1 MTSLSRARRAIVA
14 TIAVVTLLGATAC
27 SGDSPKKKKAS
38 STSSSPAPTTSASS
52 SKPKAA
58 PAPKNPLTGV
68 GAVPKTPVIAV
79 KMDDTPPGRP
89 QVGIDKSD
97 VAYIEAVEGGLTRL
111 AVIFGTHKP
120 TVGYVRSTRPSD
132 PDLLLQYG
140 KITEA
145 YSGGQ
150 RVSLNI
156 RKRAGLTGWSNDGG
170 AAYFQRVSRSE
181 STYINLT
188 LNLAKVAKKTKTNR
202 PKSNGWTFNPSLAG
216 LPATPGTS
224 VRTVV
229 TGSYGSGTPVSFK
242 WDPKLK
248 KYIRYIDG
256 VRQHAAD
263 GNAIGGTNVIVQS
276 CKVVSYNADKD
287 VNGNPAQF
295 TYTVGSGKVAVF
307 RNGKRIDGT
316 WSRSKTSA
324 GTTLRTTAGKVLP
337 LNPGNTWVVL
347 IRKGIAVHG

>member
-1 MTSLSRARRAIVA
+1 MTSLSRPRRATVA
-14 TIAVVTLLGATAC
+14 TIAVVILLGLTAC
-27 SGDSPKKKKAS
+27 SGDSPKKKKTT
-38 STSSSPAPTTSASS
+38 STSSPAPTTSASS
-52 SKPKAA
+52 STPKAA

-68 GAVPKTPVIAV
+68 GPVPKGPVIAV
-79 KMDDTPPGRP
+79 KMDDTAPGRP

-111 AVIFGTHKP
+111 AVIFGTNKP

-170 AAYFQRVSRSE
+170 AAYFERVSRSE

-188 LNLAKVAKKTKTNR
+188 LNLAKVAQKTKTNR
-202 PKSNGWTFNPSLAG
+202 PKSNGWTFNPNLAG
-216 LPATPGTS
+216 LPATTGTQ

-229 TGSYGSGTPVSFK
+229 TGSYSSGTPVAFN

-263 GNAIGGTNVIVQS
+263 GKAIGGTNVIVQS
-276 CKVVSYNADKD
+276 CRVVPFNADKD
-287 VNGNPAQF
+287 VNGNSAQF
-295 TYTVGSGKVAVF
+295 TYTVGSGKVSVF

-316 WSRSKTSA
+316 WSRSTTSA

-347 IRKGIAVHG
+347 IRKGIAVHS